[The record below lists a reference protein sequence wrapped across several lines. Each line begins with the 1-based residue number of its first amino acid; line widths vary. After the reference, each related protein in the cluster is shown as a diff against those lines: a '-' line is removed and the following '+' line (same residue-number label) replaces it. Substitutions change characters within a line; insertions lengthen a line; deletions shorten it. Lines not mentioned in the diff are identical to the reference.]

1 MDRSVQEDWKR
12 RFHGKTIIEAKYIP
26 KFPSSSEREY
36 LRLSSAFMRTIL
48 SECLKKHLPEIKAVM
63 IEVDSKQ
70 RFDSSKK
77 QENQKQRTKGRIE
90 ELDTVI
96 VRFKTI
102 FKDMEKYIISSMG
115 VFNLVQKL
123 TRIGESTERF
133 SKKEWGK
140 AINKTLGVSILDD
153 YYQGEFYRTA
163 LKEWIQ
169 TNVELIES
177 IPKNFLD
184 EFADVVY
191 QNYISGRTMSDL
203 AAQIQKDYG
212 TYTKHAKLI
221 SRDQIGKLNA
231 QITKYQQK
239 NAGCNK
245 YKWRSVGDERVRDR
259 HRELDKQIFSWD
271 DPPVV
276 DKRIGRRCHP
286 GEDYQCRCIARP
298 IFNRNTTSLPI
309 ADDVKVSISKGK
321 Y

>member
-36 LRLSSAFMRTIL
+36 LRLSSAFMQTIL

-77 QENQKQRTKGRIE
+77 QENQKQRKKGRIE
-90 ELDTVI
+90 ELDTVV
-96 VRFKTI
+96 VRFKAI

-123 TRIGESTERF
+123 TQIGESTERF

-163 LKEWIQ
+163 LKKWIQ

-212 TYTKHAKLI
+212 TYTTHAKLI

-276 DKRIGRRCHP
+276 DKRTGRRCHP
-286 GEDYQCRCIARP
+286 GEDYQCRCVAIP
-298 IFNRNTTSLPI
+298 VFDLESL
-309 ADDVKVSISKGK
+309 AFMTKAV
-321 Y
+321 